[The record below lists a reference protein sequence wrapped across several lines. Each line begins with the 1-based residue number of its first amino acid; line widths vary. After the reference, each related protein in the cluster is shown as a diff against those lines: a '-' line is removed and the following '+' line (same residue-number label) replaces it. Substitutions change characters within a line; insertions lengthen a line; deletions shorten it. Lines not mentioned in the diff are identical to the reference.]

1 MYGFGDVKNPQ
12 DDTIEL
18 LDDFI
23 TEFVI
28 NLSEKTLKR
37 SKRRD

>member
-1 MYGFGDVKNPQ
+1 MYGFGDVKNPS
-12 DDTIEL
+12 DETVEL

-23 TEFVI
+23 SDFVV

-37 SKRRD
+37 S